1 MSKFRFAFILGA
13 AIFVLMGCIG
23 GSSPE
28 ENIYNILEETFTKED
43 QYVKVQ
49 KPLQELEEKEKEI
62 YTQIMDLSM
71 KEFKKIESL
80 SNDALENI
88 EKRKEYIEK
97 ENKSMNEASEEFA
110 NIEEYVGKIKNE
122 DLKKEAEV
130 LQKTMKERYEL
141 HEKLTSSYLEALTLD
156 KKLYELFKKEDL
168 TIEELEK
175 QITSINKQYEKV
187 ESLNKEYNSKTEEFN
202 KYKQDFYSSAGLEVE
217 ENQK

>member
-1 MSKFRFAFILGA
+1 
-13 AIFVLMGCIG
+13 MGCIG

>member
-1 MSKFRFAFILGA
+1 MSKYRFAFILGA

-28 ENIYNILEETFTKED
+28 ENIYNILEETVEKED

-97 ENKSMNEASEEFA
+97 ENTSMNEAKEEFA
-110 NIEEYVGKIKNE
+110 NLDEYVGKIKNE
-122 DLKKEAEV
+122 DLKKEAAT

-168 TIEELEK
+168 TIEELEN

-187 ESLNKEYNSKTEEFN
+187 ESLNKKYNSKTEEFN

-217 ENQK
+217 EKQE